1 MMVGPA
7 EEDRYL
13 NAVLAHL
20 AVFCDAVAVREEQP
34 ESFYAHEG
42 RARQAL
48 LDATIERNPTHVLAI
63 DADEF
68 VTDGEAIRHAC
79 SMDLGNGCW
88 TLPMEEVWAVD
99 ERHLWTRQDGG
110 WRTHPV
116 PILYRVPGHR
126 DGRWRIMDRALAC
139 GREPLA
145 VRQLAG
151 RALPSGSSVLHF
163 GWANRAERRA
173 RYERYAEADG
183 GKFHASSHLQSILD
197 PDRKVRLK
205 KLPWPPALEPFKP
218 ALLERANREPVPA

>member
-1 MMVGPA
+1 MMIAPH
-7 EEDRYL
+7 EDERYL
-13 NAVLAHL
+13 PAVLAHL
-20 AVFCDAVAVREEQP
+20 SEFCDAISTRSESP
-34 ESFYAHEG
+34 ETFFAHEG

-48 LDATIERNPTHVLAI
+48 LETTLAENPTHVLAI

-68 VTDGEAIRHAC
+68 VTDGASIRRAC
-79 SMDLGNGCW
+79 EQDQGNGCW

-145 VRQLAG
+145 IRQLAAK
-151 RALPSGSSVLHF
+151 ALPSGSSVLHF
-163 GWANRAERRA
+163 GWANRAERQA
-173 RYERYAEADG
+173 RYERYAQADG
-183 GKFHASSHLQSILD
+183 GKFHASSHLLSILD
-197 PDRKVRLK
+197 PDRKVRFAK
-205 KLPWPPALEPFKP
+205 RPWPEALEPFKA
-218 ALLERANREPVPA
+218 ALIERANREAVPA